1 MKCMRLSSFQL
12 SLGLWLRCDDGFWTG
27 TPAPH
32 FRASHRH
39 TAGKSVHFGPW
50 QTHKPTDS
58 WTGFISSWPKV
69 VDWIFCFLKAY
80 LLKLFRPVK
89 VGFNVS
95 GYRLQTPE
103 QGAWLEELSRW
114 MWAAPSGGSPD
125 TKGFPCSVFLPSCCQ
140 VVHPVTA
147 AAASF
152 LKLDMAFSGFLLLSK
167 AQKLSRNPPCFWSQ
181 VVTSETLSLLN
192 WAMTGALPLKCETA
206 SVTILT

>member
-1 MKCMRLSSFQL
+1 MASGQEPRLPTSELLIDTQQGNLCTSGPDRLTNPQTRELALF
-12 SLGLWLRCDDGFWTG
+12 
-27 TPAPH
+27 PA
-32 FRASHRH
+32 
-39 TAGKSVHFGPW
+39 
-50 QTHKPTDS
+50 D
-58 WTGFISSWPKV
+58 PKF

-152 LKLDMAFSGFLLLSK
+152 LKLDLAFSGFLLLSK

-192 WAMTGALPLKCETA
+192 WAMTGPLPLRCETA